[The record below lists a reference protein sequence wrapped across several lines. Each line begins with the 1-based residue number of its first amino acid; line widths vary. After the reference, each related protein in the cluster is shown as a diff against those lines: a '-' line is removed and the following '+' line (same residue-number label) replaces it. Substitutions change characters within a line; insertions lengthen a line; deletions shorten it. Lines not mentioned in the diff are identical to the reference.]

1 MSGRNAPTVTP
12 ASGVRLDKWLWA
24 SRLFKTRSLAAEA
37 VTKGQVRLN
46 GQLTKPSRDLKPDD
60 QLTLRRPGYEQ
71 TLVVVGLS
79 DVRRPAPEA
88 QLLYTEP
95 EESKA
100 AARQASQA
108 RRLGVEPALA
118 LDHGRPTKRD
128 RRQLAEWNRWSASAP
143 EDT

>member
-1 MSGRNAPTVTP
+1 MTNTNGPAAAVT
-12 ASGVRLDKWLWA
+12 AIVRLDKWLWA
-24 SRLFKTRSLAAEA
+24 ARLFKTRGLAAEA

-46 GQLTKPSRDLKPDD
+46 GQPTKPAREVKAEDR
-60 QLTLRRPGYEQ
+60 LTIRRPGYEQ
-71 TLVVVGLS
+71 TLIVQKLS

-100 AARQASQA
+100 AALQAAQS
-108 RRLGVEPALA
+108 RRLGVEPALTQ
-118 LDHGRPTKRD
+118 DHGRPTKRD

-143 EDT
+143 KNA